1 MILTIPEI
9 KAQLRLE
16 DDFTDEDQLLTLIG
30 GAVEARVANYLN
42 RTLYESEV
50 PDTDEDGLVV
60 SDDIRQAM
68 LMLCSHFY
76 ENRSS
81 VSDVEMSDM
90 PQSFKWLVDPYR
102 FIPL

>member
-1 MILTIPEI
+1 MILSLEQI
-9 KAQLRLE
+9 KAQLKLE
-16 DDFTDEDQLLTLIG
+16 SDFTDEDELLTLLG
-30 GAVEARVANYLN
+30 GVVESRTSNYLN
-42 RTLYESEV
+42 RKLYEKDV

-81 VSDVEMSDM
+81 VSDVEMSEM
-90 PQSFKWLVDPYR
+90 PQSFVWLVGAYR

>member
-1 MILTIPEI
+1 MILSLEQI

-16 DDFTDEDQLLTLIG
+16 VDYTDEDELLSLIG
-30 GAVEARVANYLN
+30 SAVEARTSNYLN
-42 RTLYESEV
+42 RKLYEKEV

-76 ENRSS
+76 EHRST
-81 VSDVEMSDM
+81 VSDSEMVALPM
-90 PQSFKWLVDPYR
+90 AFEWLVGPYR

>member
-1 MILTIPEI
+1 MILSLEQI

-16 DDFTDEDQLLTLIG
+16 PDYTDEDELLLLLG
-30 GAVEARVANYLN
+30 GAAEARTSNYLN
-42 RTLYESEV
+42 RRLYGTEV

-60 SDDIRQAM
+60 SDDICQAM
-68 LMLCSHFY
+68 LMLCSHLY

-81 VSDVEMSDM
+81 TSDVEMTEM
-90 PQSFKWLVDPYR
+90 PQSFKWLVDAYR

>member
-1 MILTIPEI
+1 MILSLEQI

-16 DDFTDEDQLLTLIG
+16 VDYTDEDELLSLIG
-30 GAVEARVANYLN
+30 SAVEARTSNYLN
-42 RTLYESEV
+42 RKLYEKEV

-76 ENRSS
+76 EHRST
-81 VSDVEMSDM
+81 VSDSEMVALPM
-90 PQSFKWLVDPYR
+90 AFEWFVGPYR

>member
-1 MILTIPEI
+1 MILSLEQI
-9 KAQLRLE
+9 KTQLRLE
-16 DDFTDEDQLLTLIG
+16 VDYTDEDELLSLIG
-30 GAVEARVANYLN
+30 SAVEARTSNYLN
-42 RTLYESEV
+42 RKLYEKEV

-76 ENRSS
+76 EHRST
-81 VSDVEMSDM
+81 VSDSEMVALPM
-90 PQSFKWLVDPYR
+90 AFEWLVGPYR

>member
-1 MILTIPEI
+1 MILKLEEI
-9 KAQLRLE
+9 KAQLRIE
-16 DDFTDEDQLLTLIG
+16 ADFTEEDQLLKLLG
-30 GAVEARVANYLN
+30 GAVEARVSNYLN
-42 RTLYESEV
+42 RKLYESTV

-81 VSDVEMSDM
+81 VSDVEMSEM
-90 PQSFKWLVDPYR
+90 PQAFAWLVNPYR

>member
-1 MILTIPEI
+1 MILSLEQI

-16 DDFTDEDQLLTLIG
+16 PDYTDEDELLLLLG
-30 GAVEARVANYLN
+30 VAAEARTSNYLN
-42 RTLYESEV
+42 RRLYATEV

-68 LMLCSHFY
+68 LMLCSHLY

-81 VSDVEMSDM
+81 TSDVEMTEM
-90 PQSFKWLVDPYR
+90 PQSFKWLVDAYR

>member
-1 MILTIPEI
+1 MDVVNQLQTEADTAKSI
-9 KAQLRLE
+9 KALAGNRRLYA
-16 DDFTDEDQLLTLIG
+16 T
-30 GAVEARVANYLN
+30 
-42 RTLYESEV
+42 EV

-81 VSDVEMSDM
+81 TSDVEMTEM
-90 PQSFKWLVDPYR
+90 PQSFKWLVDAYR

>member
-1 MILTIPEI
+1 MILSLEQI

-16 DDFTDEDQLLTLIG
+16 VDYTDEDELLSLIG
-30 GAVEARVANYLN
+30 SAVEARTSNYLN
-42 RTLYESEV
+42 RKLYEKEV

-76 ENRSS
+76 EHRST
-81 VSDVEMSDM
+81 VSDSEMVALPM
-90 PQSFKWLVDPYR
+90 AFEWLAGPYR